1 MRVGDG
7 FLKLG
12 LRGWVSETLKD
23 VGACLVSAII
33 RVACGIFYSRRHKP
47 HLLTFSNTTGSGNF
61 VEMLKMKE
69 FVSVKKLLWLLLTF
83 LLSVV
88 PKAQPLVDVAVFYNS
103 RLEPYLE
110 CRLWIPRSWL
120 TEEKVSDR
128 TLGRKADVAWIFF
141 KDGRVYSYDRYFLK
155 DEGEDTDTAA
165 AVLDLKRY
173 ALPPGAYAVELV
185 VTDVYSK
192 KPDAR
197 FTWQDSVWVQ
207 PADPKGCTFS
217 HLDFLADV
225 RKTSPEDSMA
235 RNGLLMTPQFHELF
249 DDNNKILTFYTEL
262 YGARFALGEAS
273 KLLLRARIKEFATDR
288 YVRNLG
294 MQEVKEAAD
303 LIPWLGRLNV
313 ATLPAGHYVLEVEA
327 LGRNG
332 ERLARVARY
341 FEHRGS
347 AASSLE
353 ELLESAPLLFM
364 ENVNNPDTLVEYIR
378 CLRPIASPAEARIA
392 NNVLKSGDYQ
402 LMKRF
407 VAAFWQ
413 NRNPEDP
420 EAAFLEYR
428 SRVTQAQIAFG
439 RCKMRVYDTDRGRV
453 FLQYGPPNHRAERP
467 MEPNAWPYEI
477 WQYYDLPN
485 QKNRIFVF
493 YDYIGGCNTY
503 ELLHSTAL
511 SERRNDQWQ
520 NWLQRGRRPIDI
532 QATQTPA
539 QSYGSMANDL
549 FINPR

>member
-1 MRVGDG
+1 MPVVRAVLSDG
-7 FLKLG
+7 RFQM
-12 LRGWVSETLKD
+12 
-23 VGACLVSAII
+23 LVAALIIQAAI
-33 RVACGIFYSRRHKP
+33 
-47 HLLTFSNTTGSGNF
+47 
-61 VEMLKMKE
+61 
-69 FVSVKKLLWLLLTF
+69 
-83 LLSVV
+83 
-88 PKAQPLVDVAVFYNS
+88 KAQPLVDVAVFYNS
-103 RLEPYLE
+103 RMEPYLE
-110 CRLWIPRSWL
+110 CRLWIPRTWL
-120 TEEKVSDR
+120 VEEKISDR
-128 TLGRKADVAWIFF
+128 TFGRKADVSWIFF
-141 KDGRVYSYDRYFLK
+141 KDGRVYSYDRYYLK
-155 DEGEDTDTAA
+155 DEGETSDTNAA
-165 AVLDLKRY
+165 IFDLKRY
-173 ALPPGAYAVELV
+173 ALQAGAYAVELV
-185 VTDVYSK
+185 VTDVYNK
-192 KPDAR
+192 NPEAR
-197 FTWQDSVWVQ
+197 FIWKDSVWVQ
-207 PADPKGCTFS
+207 TPDPKGCLFS

-225 RKTSPEDSMA
+225 RKAGPEDSMA
-235 RNGLLMTPQFHELF
+235 RNGLILTPQFHELF

-262 YGARFALGEAS
+262 YGTRSTLGDAS
-273 KLLLRARIKEFATDR
+273 RLLLRARIKEFATDR
-288 YVRNLG
+288 HVRNLG
-294 MQEVKEAAD
+294 MQEVKEAAYV
-303 LIPWLGRLNV
+303 IPWLGRLNISS
-313 ATLPAGHYVLEVEA
+313 LPAGHYLLEVEA
-327 LGRNG
+327 LDRQG

-347 AASSLE
+347 AATSLE

-420 EAAFLEYR
+420 EKAFLEYR

-477 WQYYDLPN
+477 WHYYDLPN
-485 QKNRIFVF
+485 QKNRFFVF